1 MAIPDRIL
9 HKPGKLD
16 LEEWETM
23 KTHAAVGHDILRKS
37 TKPILKVAATICMTH
52 HERWNG
58 KGYPLGLKGMDIPI
72 AGRVAAL
79 ADVFDAL
86 GSKRCYK
93 EPWAKEAIREE
104 ILKEKG
110 EHFEPRLV
118 DLLLDNFEDFWE
130 IRSRYPD

>member
-1 MAIPDRIL
+1 M
-9 HKPGKLD
+9 
-16 LEEWETM
+16 
-23 KTHAAVGHDILRKS
+23 
-37 TKPILKVAATICMTH
+37 ICMTH

-58 KGYPLGLKGMDIPI
+58 KGYPLGLTGSDIPI

-93 EPWAKEAIREE
+93 EPWAKETIREE
-104 ILKEKG
+104 LLKEKG
-110 EHFEPRLV
+110 EHFDPRLV

-130 IRSRYPD
+130 IRNRYPD